1 MSAGAGE
8 EPVGRERD
16 EMGGTSA
23 PRSRVSGTP
32 LWLAVTL
39 AVLFGLFYA
48 YDVWE
53 ALGNLIGMSTLA
65 AHLEAGINGFGWFLL
80 VIAIVLPL
88 ALFAAAFAFGRRR
101 GPLVQIAFYAAGL
114 GVSAALSMDIIAA
127 FTRWVPLG

>member
-1 MSAGAGE
+1 MSARAGQ
-8 EPVGRERD
+8 EPVRRGHAEVD
-16 EMGGTSA
+16 DTST
-23 PRSRVSGTP
+23 PRSRASGTP

-65 AHLEAGINGFGWFLL
+65 THLEAGITGFGWFLL
-80 VIAIVLPL
+80 VLAIVLPL
-88 ALFAAAFAFGRRR
+88 AVFAAVFAFGRRR
-101 GPLVQIAFYAAGL
+101 GPLVQVAFYVAGL

-127 FTRWVPLG
+127 FTRWVPLA